1 MDVNSGGEV
10 LHTLLASEYNSIKA
24 SSITCVVR
32 SKESAEALSKL
43 GVNVQLFT
51 GLDETD
57 VLADLASMHDGKRIL
72 FYQGLWNDTHQL

>member
-1 MDVNSGGEV
+1 VNSGGEI
-10 LHTLLASEYNSIKA
+10 LHTLLASGCSAVKA

-32 SKESAEALSKL
+32 SKESAKSLSKL

-57 VLADLASMHDGKRIL
+57 VLADLASMHDGELIL
-72 FYQGLWNDTHQL
+72 IYHGLGSNTYLLG